1 MKIFSTI
8 SFKSPY
14 SFCFSGVHCLSESG
28 KQTFFGAFDSHCRN
42 IFEYDKLL
50 HPQRCNNKFLFKW
63 LKSVHILYD
72 DIPSISLGGINN
84 VTVF

>member
-1 MKIFSTI
+1 
-8 SFKSPY
+8 
-14 SFCFSGVHCLSESG
+14 
-28 KQTFFGAFDSHCRN
+28 
-42 IFEYDKLL
+42 
-50 HPQRCNNKFLFKW
+50 